1 MFIDERV
8 LSLDIMKTPN
18 VLSLYVH
25 IKNIRGNKGLEDVWH
40 GIIRDFIPEPLIT
53 TVPELTKTTGISMQS
68 VRTSLKKL
76 VKAGLITTKTG
87 RKFTEIIVNEV
98 ENV

>member
-1 MFIDERV
+1 MYIDERV

-25 IKNIRGNKGLEDVWH
+25 IKRVWDKPNVQSRRC
-40 GIIRDFIPEPLIT
+40 IIIT

-76 VKAGLITTKTG
+76 VKEGLITTKTG

-98 ENV
+98 QDD